1 MKPADFYQG
10 TADAMGVALYL
21 YPDGSVTNSRKAGI
35 EHLLAVGDLATAT
48 VEVFG
53 PQATH
58 FTSVDAL
65 VSHLLGEAES
75 GDTIL
80 VKGSRFMRMER
91 VVAAL
96 VGEAEA
102 KAH

>member
-1 MKPADFYQG
+1 MGPAFHREIGEY
-10 TADAMGVALYL
+10 A
-21 YPDGSVTNSRKAGI
+21 RKAGI
-35 EHLLAVGDLATAT
+35 DHLLAVGDLATAT

-53 PQATH
+53 PQAAH

-65 VSHLLGEAES
+65 VSHLLGQGEI

-96 VGEAEA
+96 AGDLEA